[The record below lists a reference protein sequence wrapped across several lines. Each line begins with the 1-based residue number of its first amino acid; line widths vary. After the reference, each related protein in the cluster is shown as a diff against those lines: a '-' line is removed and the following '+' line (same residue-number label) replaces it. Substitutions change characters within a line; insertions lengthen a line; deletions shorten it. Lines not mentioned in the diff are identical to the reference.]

1 MSKQKKNGHKN
12 STTTEKV
19 LLATAIIQLISTV
32 VEIINKLLSG

>member
-1 MSKQKKNGHKN
+1 MSKQKKNGRK

-19 LLATAIIQLISTV
+19 LLATAILQLISTV

>member
-1 MSKQKKNGHKN
+1 MSKQKKNGRKN

>member
-1 MSKQKKNGHKN
+1 MSKQKKNGRKN
-12 STTTEKV
+12 ATTTEKV